1 MIVMNYLHPSLF
13 RWIGSKSHFRASG
26 ELLQTRLLP
35 HVHAGLLGKY
45 WDSFNPSPS
54 YLPGSA
60 QLQNLTNGIGAWALI
75 LSLAALV
82 VGAAAWALGAH
93 SQNYQHTMVGRR
105 TVLVSAGAALLIGAA
120 PHIVDFF
127 YSTGMQV

>member
-1 MIVMNYLHPSLF
+1 MIVKNYLFSLPF
-13 RWIGSKSHFRASG
+13 KWPAYSHQLSACHQLIKTQFF
-26 ELLQTRLLP
+26 P
-35 HVHAGLLGKY
+35 HVHVMLLGKY

-54 YLPGSA
+54 YLPGST